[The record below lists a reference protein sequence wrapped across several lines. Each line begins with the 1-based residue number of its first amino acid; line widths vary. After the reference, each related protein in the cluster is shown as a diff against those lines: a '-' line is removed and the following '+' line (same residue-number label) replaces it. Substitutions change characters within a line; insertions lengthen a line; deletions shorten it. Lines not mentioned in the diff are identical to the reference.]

1 MHNLQK
7 LWLVEETR
15 SLSQW
20 QLNGSCLPLLCSLCL
35 HLEINSVG
43 NKSWFTYM
51 VEHSRSKCVTNHMLS
66 NVEVANAKL
75 SRNFWIGA
83 CNEWQKIAWKVQS
96 KNNCKGNNW
105 CVKNI
110 LWGCPALNWKRLINC
125 EIMHYESLSN
135 YIIFI
140 ISNVHDDW
148 WIFIPVAA
156 PSISCGKVGRSKLKE
171 WLLHLIFS

>member
-1 MHNLQK
+1 MNCRK
-7 LWLVEETR
+7 TM

-43 NKSWFTYM
+43 NKSWFTYV

-105 CVKNI
+105 CVKTSCGLSCFELKASYKLVNYA
-110 LWGCPALNWKRLINC
+110 PWK
-125 EIMHYESLSN
+125 SLQLYHIYS
-135 YIIFI
+135 FEC
-140 ISNVHDDW
+140 VHDGW
-148 WIFIPVAA
+148 WI
-156 PSISCGKVGRSKLKE
+156 SIYSSGCC
-171 WLLHLIFS
+171 